1 MSQTFENITEA
12 GPKIGGLFHIGQ
24 ILSSRLENGS
34 DAFSVAYR
42 QHLAEVKAG
51 NAKAIGALV
60 GPVMKASKGKANPA
74 LLNKILNRLIK
85 G

>member
-12 GPKIGGLFHIGQ
+12 GPRIGGPFLIGQ

-51 NAKAIGALV
+51 KEECALC
-60 GPVMKASKGKANPA
+60 
-74 LLNKILNRLIK
+74 
-85 G
+85 